1 MRKCPQSCSDRLRRF
16 SFRGGA
22 HDERRVEQDLAWRQA
37 RRAEALDEGPYP
49 DGKTLLC
56 HISLV
61 GGRAFADL
69 RDELRLSW
77 DEMNARAETDER
89 IARCIRR
96 IVDDLADG
104 IDLGGA
110 ATLVGVGNAL
120 TRNPALRRAVE
131 RRFGIP
137 CAIPAV
143 SEMAAYG
150 AAIASRRKS
159 DMMALN
165 RSSGSLSV

>member
-1 MRKCPQSCSDRLRRF
+1 MALFRRRQRRGRARRIAADAKEERSLFPVWTLLVFAACAALWGFGAKLYSDRMAAYE
-16 SFRGGA
+16 SYA
-22 HDERRVEQDLAWRQA
+22 A
-37 RRAEALDEGPYP
+37 
-49 DGKTLLC
+49 
-56 HISLV
+56 IS
-61 GGRAFADL
+61 
-69 RDELRLSW
+69 
-77 DEMNARAETDER
+77 
-89 IARCIRR
+89 R
-96 IVDDLADG
+96 IVSQDTYFPGVTVDG